1 MTQPELCGADHRGD
15 DRSSVVNGVVVH
27 GLPPDWH
34 PQYIPTLTALQN
46 AAGAAVD
53 RATVTVLLLRDAPAL
68 LCERLED
75 IAGVIH
81 AALPVD
87 GPHQARAIRLGL
99 ELDATLWMRSGKLEI
114 WRDLILAMLAAAGRL
129 GDRALLGRVYH
140 AWATYLYLTEQRP
153 GAHRAL
159 QAALEYA
166 RASGDEGL
174 ILLLLAER
182 LYLAI
187 GRVSIETLQAR
198 GLAIVRL
205 ACHRREYFTAAR
217 ALLALA
223 RACRIALL
231 PEPSFAYAQQALVV
245 LHVLGLRDLIDQA
258 LHFMLF
264 ALQIEGAPSS
274 AGYRAALL
282 RRLDALHAQEGYPW
296 LREMTA
302 LQHALYAYH
311 AGQYDE
317 ARRWALIA
325 LRRVPRKRI
334 GARLSAHPPPAGHDR
349 GAARSLRGRRAPFAG
364 GLGIHGSTPVP
375 RVDGAHPDRAG
386 QRARQR
392 GRPCGRVDR
401 AGACARTGG
410 DAARRPGARCP
421 GPLGGD
427 VGRAAAALLGSAIE
441 RSPSL
446 PRA

>member
-1 MTQPELCGADHRGD
+1 MTQPELRSADHRGD
-15 DRSSVVNGVVVH
+15 DRPSVVNGAVVH

-46 AAGAAVD
+46 AAGAAID

-68 LCERLED
+68 LCERLDD

-99 ELDATLWMRSGKLEI
+99 ELDAVLWMRSGKLET
-114 WRDLILAMLAAAGRL
+114 WCDLILAMLATASRL
-129 GDRALLGRVYH
+129 GDRALLGRVYR

-153 GAHRAL
+153 GARRAL

-166 RASGDEGL
+166 RISGDEGL

-198 GLAIVRL
+198 GLAIVHL

-217 ALLALA
+217 ALLVLA

-231 PEPSFAYAQQALVV
+231 PEPSFAYAQQALVL

-264 ALQIEGAPSS
+264 ALQIEGVPSS

-282 RRLDALHAQEGYPW
+282 QRLDALQAQEGYPW

-302 LQHALYAYH
+302 FQHALYAYH

-317 ARRWALIA
+317 ARRWALLA
-325 LRRVPRKRI
+325 YAACRAKGLERDCVRI
-334 GARLSAHPPPAGHDR
+334 RHL
-349 GAARSLRGRRAPFAG
+349 
-364 GLGIHGSTPVP
+364 LGVI
-375 RVDGAHPDRAG
+375 AG
-386 QRARQR
+386 QRGRYAVAEHHLQAVWAYTEAHQYREWMARVQI
-392 GRPCGRVDR
+392 GRASVRISAGDY
-401 AGACARTGG
+401 AGAWAELERARELAGTLPAGQV
-410 DAARRPGARCP
+410 R
-421 GPLGGD
+421 D
-427 VGRAAAALLGSAIE
+427 VRLRWVERWSEQLRALQSSAIACS
-441 RSPSL
+441 R
-446 PRA
+446 R